1 MGVVRGQLDRTEP
14 RHWLRAAEQGSA
26 DAQYRIGLAHSI
38 GEDEAPLDYVIAH
51 KWLNLAARQG
61 SEEAR
66 MLRAEVSEVMAR
78 EDIATAQRLAREW
91 IESH

>member
-1 MGVVRGQLDRTEP
+1 MGQLDRTET

-91 IESH
+91 IENH

>member
-1 MGVVRGQLDRTEP
+1 MEVVMGQLDRTES
-14 RHWLRAAEQGSA
+14 RYWQRAAEQGSA
-26 DAQYRIGLAHSI
+26 DAQYRLGLAHSI
-38 GEDEAPLDYVIAH
+38 GEEQAPLDYVIAH

-78 EDIATAQRLAREW
+78 EDIPTAQRLAREW
-91 IESH
+91 IENH

>member
-1 MGVVRGQLDRTEP
+1 MGQLDRTEAS
-14 RHWLRAAEQGSA
+14 HWQHAAEQGSA
-26 DAQYRIGLAHSI
+26 DAQYRLGLAHSI
-38 GEDEAPLDYVIAH
+38 GEDQAPLDYVIAH

>member
-1 MGVVRGQLDRTEP
+1 
-14 RHWLRAAEQGSA
+14 
-26 DAQYRIGLAHSI
+26 
-38 GEDEAPLDYVIAH
+38 VIAH
-51 KWLNLAARQG
+51 KWLNLAACQG

-66 MLRAEVSEVMAR
+66 VLRAEVSEVMAR

>member
-1 MGVVRGQLDRTEP
+1 MGQLDRTETH
-14 RHWLRAAEQGSA
+14 RWQRAAEEGSV
-26 DAQYRIGLAHSI
+26 DAQFRLGLAYSI
-38 GEDEAPLDYVIAH
+38 GKDEAPLDYVIAH